1 MKTRVKRI
9 GLFWSAAAAVGLLI
23 SLTWSG
29 ATGQENVPDPPPST
43 QAEPPLADQ
52 NTASNEA
59 ADQSQVDQTVEK
71 APPGRGVI
79 IPISDEISDVTTE
92 SIKRRVEQAKDD
104 GATVVIFELDT
115 PGGYVTSALDIC
127 NFIKRQTDIKTVAW
141 VNSEAYSAGSMISV
155 ACDEIVMSRA
165 SVIGDCGVI
174 MGGPTGPAAVPEDL
188 KAKAESPVLEQFR
201 DSARLN
207 DYDRLLSEAMVRSDM
222 EVWWI
227 ENIDTG
233 EREFVTTDVK
243 DERVVDEETRKGL
256 LGSISKLTQRE
267 GGWKLVKSYT
277 DIGTGKE
284 VDVDQPVV
292 KRTELLTMTE
302 DRAYAFGFSR
312 GIVNDEGDLRE
323 RYNLAGELTRFDFS
337 WSEVFARW
345 LTSMPVRG
353 FLLIIV
359 FLGAYVEFNTP
370 GVGVPGLVALIA
382 LGIFLGAPFVTG
394 LANFWE
400 IVVVILGF
408 ILLAVE
414 IFIIPGFGVA
424 GITGIILLMVGLL
437 ATFMPEEP
445 GRFFPIYWPSLDSTV
460 AGLEAGLKTV
470 GIALVVSIAG
480 MVGLAKYLPK
490 TRVLAGLIP
499 ENPTMESVAIADPY
513 QGVARVSDIGVA
525 QTPLRPA
532 GKARFGAILVDVVA
546 EGGMVDPGTEIEV
559 ILREGKRVVVRPV
572 QNT

>member
-1 MKTRVKRI
+1 MNHQSKHFGMFRSTT
-9 GLFWSAAAAVGLLI
+9 AAAILLVWQTWSPAVGQE
-23 SLTWSG
+23 SQPPDQSPVTELT
-29 ATGQENVPDPPPST
+29 ERIVPPSSDEGLPSPE
-43 QAEPPLADQ
+43 AE
-52 NTASNEA
+52 
-59 ADQSQVDQTVEK
+59 VH
-71 APPGRGVI
+71 APGTGVM
-79 IPISDEISDVTTE
+79 IPITDEISDVTTE
-92 SIKRRVEQAKDD
+92 SIKRRVEDAKKT
-104 GATVVIFELDT
+104 GVTTIIFEINT

-141 VNSEAYSAGSMISV
+141 VNTDAYSAGSMIAL

-174 MGGPTGPAAVPEDL
+174 LGTPTGAEAVPEDL

-201 DSARLN
+201 DSARMN
-207 DYDRLLSEAMVRSDM
+207 DYDRLLCESFVRSDM

-227 ENIDTG
+227 ENESTG
-233 EREFVTTDVK
+233 EREFVTTEVK
-243 DERVVDEETRKGL
+243 EQRVTDDETRKGL

-267 GGWKLVKSYT
+267 GGWKLVETYH
-277 DIGTGKE
+277 DINSGKE
-284 VDVDQPVV
+284 VEVDQPVV
-292 KRTELLTMTE
+292 KSTELLTMSE
-302 DRAYAFGFSR
+302 DRAYAFGFSK
-312 GIVNDEGDLRE
+312 GIVNDKTGLKE
-323 RYNLAGELTRFDFS
+323 RYNLAGELTQLDFS

-370 GVGVPGLVALIA
+370 GVGVAGLVSLIA

-414 IFIIPGFGVA
+414 VFVIPGFGVA
-424 GITGIILLMVGLL
+424 GITGIVLLMVGLL
-437 ATFMPEEP
+437 ATFMPDEP
-445 GRFFPIYWPSLDSTV
+445 GRFFPIYWPSLDSTID
-460 AGLEAGLKTV
+460 GLEKGLQTV
-470 GIALVVSIAG
+470 GLALVISIAG
-480 MVGLAKYLPK
+480 MFGLARYLPK

-499 ENPTMESVAIADPY
+499 ENPTMDSVAVEDPY

-525 QTPLRPA
+525 QTPLRPS

-546 EGGMVDPGTEIEV
+546 EGGIVDPGTEIEV
-559 ILREGKRVVVRPV
+559 ILREGKRVVVRPIR
-572 QNT
+572 NT